1 MNLES
6 VLIAIENVEQ
16 SIASLRE
23 LLSREQ
29 AERDA
34 FTSFLY
40 RSRKD
45 YRVILDHEGEA
56 GLRRERFVVSNY
68 KDARRFG
75 FNGGEGAWEHLL
87 GISTPEPGDGESA
100 FEVEEF
106 PESGKFLVPWQIRQ
120 AA

>member
-6 VLIAIENVEQ
+6 VLKAIENVEQ

-40 RSRKD
+40 RSRRD
-45 YRVILDHEGEA
+45 YRVILDHEGET
-56 GLRRERFVVSNY
+56 GIRRGRFLVSNY
-68 KDARRFG
+68 QDARRFG
-75 FNGGEGAWEHLL
+75 FNGGPGAWEHLL
-87 GISTPEPGDGESA
+87 GISAPEPGDGETA
-100 FEVEEF
+100 FEVREF
-106 PESGKFLVPWQIRQ
+106 SGSGKFPAPWPIRQ